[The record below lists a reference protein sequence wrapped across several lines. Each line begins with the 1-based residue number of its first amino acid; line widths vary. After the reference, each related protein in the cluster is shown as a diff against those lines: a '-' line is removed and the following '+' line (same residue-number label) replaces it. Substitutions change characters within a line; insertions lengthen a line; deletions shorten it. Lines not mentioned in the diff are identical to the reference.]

1 MHTLKLMPADIRGME
16 ETRALAAMVLT
27 LLTGIFEVPVPFKN
41 LDIYSVWYSIV
52 QISRSYDRPSS
63 ENYNYSTANTIASR

>member
-1 MHTLKLMPADIRGME
+1 MHTLKLMPADIPGME
-16 ETRALAAMVLT
+16 ETRALAAMV
-27 LLTGIFEVPVPFKN
+27 LTGIFEVPVPFKN

-63 ENYNYSTANTIASR
+63 ENYNYSTANKIASR